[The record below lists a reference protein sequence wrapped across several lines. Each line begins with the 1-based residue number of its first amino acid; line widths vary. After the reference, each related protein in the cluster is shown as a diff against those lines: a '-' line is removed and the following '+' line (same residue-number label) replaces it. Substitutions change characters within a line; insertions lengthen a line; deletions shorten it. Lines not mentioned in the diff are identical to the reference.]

1 MLMSFI
7 NLAIASDF
15 HDLSDKITAGD
26 HEGLDKSLALNSRSD
41 CPLVLN
47 FQPQVSAVSPTI
59 NEAI

>member
-15 HDLSDKITAGD
+15 HDLSDKITAG
-26 HEGLDKSLALNSRSD
+26 EGLDKSLALNSRSD